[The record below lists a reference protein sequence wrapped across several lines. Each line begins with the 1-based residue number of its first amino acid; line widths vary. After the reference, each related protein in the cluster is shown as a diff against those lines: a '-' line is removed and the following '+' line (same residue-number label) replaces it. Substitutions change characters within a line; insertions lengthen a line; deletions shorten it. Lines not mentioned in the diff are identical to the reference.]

1 MDNIKFKVIYN
12 NKTYDFEYGS
22 QVFIFHTG
30 IYRDMQKRSIK
41 ELLQY
46 VNLVQN
52 CYLKDSNRTPLGD
65 LADYI
70 ADNWRQVKK
79 QDCYKILEDFYM
91 QY

>member
-52 CYLKDSNRTPLGD
+52 CYLKDSNKRNLQKRMLGT
-65 LADYI
+65 LACPTI
-70 ADNWRQVKK
+70 LFTAGLFTTSKK
-79 QDCYKILEDFYM
+79 KV
-91 QY
+91 

>member
-79 QDCYKILEDFYM
+79 QGLL
-91 QY
+91 